1 MIPKLISILMF
12 VTIPLLLLGGEPGKS
27 VYVFKA
33 AIPDSIIGIQIQFE
47 VKQVKVLYEGRSVSF
62 YCLCADIIN
71 QNKEPERILIRYKC
85 QGEAKEKEIEIG
97 GCQQRIILV
106 DKCMKK
112 EDCSIDIKDFYS
124 LLLLEYRQ

>member
-12 VTIPLLLLGGEPGKS
+12 VAIPVHLLGGEPGKS
-27 VYVFKA
+27 VYVIKA
-33 AIPDSIIGIQIQFE
+33 AIPDSIMGIQIQFE
-47 VKQVKVLYEGRSVSF
+47 VKQAKVLYDGRRVSF

-71 QNKEPERILIRYKC
+71 QNKEPERIIVRYHC
-85 QGEAKEKEIEIG
+85 QGEAREKEIEIG

-112 EDCSIDIKDFYS
+112 EDCSVDIKEFYS